1 MKKVIGTVTNLGLRG
16 APVSAAVIRTVA
28 RAVIIVNSRSLLL
41 ENRVY
46 SDLSMDGLRQVLYCF
61 ENLGLKMACHFAT
74 TAKIPIA
81 LALLNERKFD
91 FQHKTNEL

>member
-41 ENRVY
+41 ENGVY

-61 ENLGLKMACHFAT
+61 ENLGLKMACH
-74 TAKIPIA
+74 
-81 LALLNERKFD
+81 LLLLQKF
-91 FQHKTNEL
+91 QLL